1 MELSQPC
8 RLHRDLIFPPGAKT
22 TMTDSLTIE
31 EQAFR
36 DEVRAFLAAELT
48 EEIRLGGRRTAGIF
62 SDPSSGLPWLRVLA
76 KRGWAAPHWP
86 VEWGG
91 CDWTPRQHDIFAS
104 ELAAADAPRV
114 SPLGLVMAAPV
125 LIAFG
130 TQQQKERWL
139 PDIRNGE
146 SYWCQGYSEPGSG
159 SDLASLQCRARRE
172 GNEWVIN
179 GSKIWTTHAHWA
191 THMFCLVRT
200 DNSGKPQQGISF
212 LMFELNKPGI
222 QIRPII
228 SISGDHEF
236 NQVFFDEAR
245 VPADALI
252 GEENQ
257 GWKIAKY
264 LLEHERGGSSTPYL
278 RARLSRLRQASL
290 EAFDGA
296 GTPSPEQDD
305 ITQSLANAQ
314 CRVEALH
321 AWEQEVLSARMGAR
335 QPPSWLPAAPSMGK
349 LLATELKQHLT
360 ELGLDIAGLYGATS
374 LHMEEATAHAL
385 QVPEASV
392 FATHAYLNDRA
403 ASIYGGTN
411 EVQRNLIARHIL
423 GADVVEPVVPVDE
436 TQGMLLATLQAW
448 LQDRVPFE
456 KRASL
461 LSTPEAI
468 APLWHGLA
476 RDLGLLGAALPES
489 LGGMG
494 GGLAEHMLI
503 AQALGSALVPE
514 PYLSS
519 AVLGAV
525 LLQALQD
532 PVALDLL
539 QGLAE
544 GRVRLALAA
553 LEPAGRS
560 DLSHVQTR
568 LHGEAGG
575 WRITGRK
582 AMVRAAP
589 WATHWLVSVQG
600 DAGQLRMVLVDPAAS
615 GIVRRDLRCIDGA
628 WAAELAF
635 DNTPVAALIGQG
647 DAMPA
652 LQKAWDAA
660 TLVTGAEAVGVMQGL
675 MRDTL
680 TYMNQRKQFGQPL
693 AAFQALQHRLADMYL
708 ALVQAAAAVGAC
720 TDALDGS
727 AESRARRVS
736 TAHVA
741 VLRAARWV
749 GQGAVQLH
757 GGMGMTDELSVGHGF
772 KRLTVIEQQFGGVTQ
787 HLRRVAA
794 LTHA

>member
-1 MELSQPC
+1 
-8 RLHRDLIFPPGAKT
+8 
-22 TMTDSLTIE
+22 MTDSLTSD

-36 DEVRAFLAAELT
+36 DEVRAFLATELSD
-48 EEIRLGGRRTAGIF
+48 EIRLGGRRTAGIF
-62 SDPSSGLPWLRVLA
+62 SDPSCGLPWLRVLA

-91 CDWTPRQHDIFAS
+91 CDWTPRQHDIFDS
-104 ELAAADAPRV
+104 ELAAADAPRL

-139 PDIRNGE
+139 PDIRNGV

-200 DNSGKPQQGISF
+200 DSSGKPQQGISF
-212 LMFELNKPGI
+212 LMFELNHPGI
-222 QIRPII
+222 QVHPII

-257 GWKIAKY
+257 GWTIAKY

-278 RARLSRLRQASL
+278 RARLSRLYHARQAAFAGVN
-290 EAFDGA
+290 EASA
-296 GTPSPEQDD
+296 EQGD
-305 ITQSLANAQ
+305 IALSLANAQ
-314 CRVEALH
+314 CRIDALH
-321 AWEQEVLSARMGAR
+321 AWEQQVLAARMGMCS
-335 QPPSWLPAAPSMGK
+335 PPSWLPAAPSMGK

-360 ELGLDIAGLYGATS
+360 ELGMDIAGPYGSTS
-374 LHMEEATAHAL
+374 LHIEEAEAHAL
-385 QVPEASV
+385 PVPEASV

-423 GADVVEPVVPVDE
+423 GADVVEPVVPTDE
-436 TQGMLLATLQAW
+436 TQAMLLASLQGW
-448 LQDRVPFE
+448 LQDQVPFE
-456 KRASL
+456 NRARL
-461 LSTPEAI
+461 LTTPEAI
-468 APLWHGLA
+468 APLWQGLNA
-476 RDLGLLGAALPES
+476 LGLLGAALPER

-494 GGLAEHMLI
+494 GGLAEQMLI
-503 AQALGSALVPE
+503 AQSLGSALVPE
-514 PYLSS
+514 PYSTT
-519 AVLGAV
+519 AVMGAA
-525 LLQALQD
+525 LLQALAD
-532 PVALDLL
+532 PVADPVVDGLL

-544 GRVRLALAA
+544 GQVRLAVAA
-553 LEPAGRS
+553 LEPDGRT
-560 DLSHVQTR
+560 DLAQVQTR
-568 LHGEAGG
+568 LHGADGAPC
-575 WRITGRK
+575 ITGRK
-582 AMVRAAP
+582 AVVRGAP
-589 WATHWLVSVQG
+589 WATHWLVSARD
-600 DAGQLRMVLVDPAAS
+600 DAGQLRMGLVDPSTS
-615 GIVRRDLRCIDGA
+615 GIQRRDLRLIDGT
-628 WAAELAF
+628 WSAELAF
-635 DNTPVAALIGQG
+635 DNTPVQAVIGQG
-647 DAMPA
+647 DAMLA
-652 LQKAWDAA
+652 LQKAWYTD
-660 TLVTGAEAVGVMQGL
+660 TLVAGAEAVGVMQSL
-675 MRDTL
+675 MQGTL

-720 TDALDGS
+720 ADALGDS
-727 AESRARRVS
+727 PERRAERVS
-736 TAHVA
+736 SAHVT
-741 VLRAARWV
+741 VLRAARLV

-757 GGMGMTDELSVGHGF
+757 GGMGMTDELAVGHGF

-787 HLRRVAA
+787 HLRRV
-794 LTHA
+794 LGFCRV